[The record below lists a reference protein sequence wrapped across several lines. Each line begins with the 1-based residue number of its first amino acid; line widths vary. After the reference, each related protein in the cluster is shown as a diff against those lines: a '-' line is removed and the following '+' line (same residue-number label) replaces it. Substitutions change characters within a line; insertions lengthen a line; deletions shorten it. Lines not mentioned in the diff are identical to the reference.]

1 MFFRILEICTAVQVT
16 GAVHF
21 VLAVRRWLYVSS
33 LMLKLSVW
41 SFYSASGRC
50 VCLPLAYCWLRFFF
64 ELIAQPKW
72 HIISLILR
80 SSLLFCCAF
89 EALFWLR
96 GVGKLCICWRIL
108 CLVLC
113 CLILYIYLNF
123 FFQLMSVAQLK
134 SSLL

>member
-1 MFFRILEICTAVQVT
+1 MLEICTAVQVT
-16 GAVHF
+16 GAVYF
-21 VLAVRRWLYVSS
+21 VLAVRSWLYVSY
-33 LMLKLSVW
+33 LMLQLSVW
-41 SFYSASGRC
+41 SFYSASGRF
-50 VCLPLAYCWLRFFF
+50 VGLLLAYCSLSIFF

-72 HIISLILR
+72 HIFSLIFR

-96 GVGKLCICWRIL
+96 GVGKLCICSRIL

-113 CLILYIYLNF
+113 CLILYLYLNF
-123 FFQLMSVAQLK
+123 FIQVMSVAQLK